1 MCESVIAPRTDDTCG
16 VCSTNAMFS
25 ATVGPADEVLCSC
38 PVLHPVGRD
47 QGHQLHHEAGLLL
60 REGLAWVL
68 GGSRWLLL
76 VLLGL
81 KLLHLLVQDCIVFC
95 PAHVGLLKPLQV
107 APSFVRDPQVA
118 VVWSDHMPWEHLS
131 ALVLGRACGID
142 GELAKLLPIH
152 VLLHHVLIH
161 GHVAEEPADA
171 D

>member
-81 KLLHLLVQDCIVFC
+81 K
-95 PAHVGLLKPLQV
+95 
-107 APSFVRDPQVA
+107 
-118 VVWSDHMPWEHLS
+118 VWSDHMPWEHLS

-161 GHVAEEPADA
+161 GHVAEEPCLLMLMPADA